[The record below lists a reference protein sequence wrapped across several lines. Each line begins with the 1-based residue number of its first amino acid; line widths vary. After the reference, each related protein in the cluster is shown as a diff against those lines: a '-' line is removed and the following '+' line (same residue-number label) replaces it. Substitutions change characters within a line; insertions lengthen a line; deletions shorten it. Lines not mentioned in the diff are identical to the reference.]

1 MKHCDGVSK
10 QQRSRWF
17 EGEGERRRTK
27 NPADAITAI
36 KPVLDDGARRPE
48 Q

>member
-1 MKHCDGVSK
+1 MKHCDGESK
-10 QQRSRWF
+10 TTK
-17 EGEGERRRTK
+17 GEGERRRTK

-36 KPVLDDGARRPE
+36 KPVPDDGARRPE